1 MNFGAS
7 FVFKIFPN
15 FASKIFQKL
24 EFSFKNL
31 TLNHQ
36 FKIYLE
42 FLKVP

>member
-1 MNFGAS
+1 MIFGAS
-7 FVFKIFPN
+7 FVFKVFPN
-15 FASKIFQKL
+15 LASKNISKKI

-42 FLKVP
+42 F